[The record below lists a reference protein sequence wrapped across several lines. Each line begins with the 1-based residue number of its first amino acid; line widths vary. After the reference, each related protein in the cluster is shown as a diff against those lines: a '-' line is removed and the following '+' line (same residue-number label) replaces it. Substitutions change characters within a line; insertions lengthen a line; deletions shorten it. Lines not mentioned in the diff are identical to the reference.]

1 MASLNLC
8 VTFFHWQKTSP
19 GCQNHNLGV
28 QSKNSGK
35 KFLSQMFFSK
45 VFQVLS
51 RGTWK
56 LSGKLLAELSKPH
69 SMGPEEHIHS
79 NIFESS
85 LKTFQFSGLLLKI
98 PWQQLKI
105 NFRVEKTAKNVSRS
119 KLRKNLFRKKKV
131 AILFFFTVLS
141 EVFFVFLNF

>member
-8 VTFFHWQKTSP
+8 VTFLHWQKTSP

-28 QSKNSGK
+28 QSKNLGK
-35 KFLSQMFFSK
+35 KISVANVFSK

-51 RGTWK
+51 RRTWK

-69 SMGPEEHIHS
+69 SMGPEEHVHG

-85 LKTFQFSGLLLKI
+85 LKTFQFSGLLLKF
-98 PWQQLKI
+98 PWQQIKLTSGLK
-105 NFRVEKTAKNVSRS
+105 KLQKMSRGA
-119 KLRKNLFRKKKV
+119 N
-131 AILFFFTVLS
+131 
-141 EVFFVFLNF
+141 